1 MKRIGLLLFPIL
13 AIALML
19 GGTAVAQN
27 VGDNTIFFTT
37 YYSNANTS
45 GAPDATL
52 RIVNDGDQGAPQPSG
67 DLYAAIYV
75 FDDSQELTEC
85 CACLVSPDGLLSESV
100 DKELTATPL
109 TGVKKSRGVIK
120 IISSS
125 SSDPTA
131 PAPLAGLHG
140 WATHI
145 QAASNQPE
153 KSPWYVTET
162 ALADSNLGSAEET
175 LLGQLCYFADTL
187 LSGTG
192 CSCTPEDYD
201 F

>member
-52 RIVNDGDQGAPQPSG
+52 RIINDGDQGAPQPSG

-131 PAPLAGLHG
+131 PVPAPGLRG

-145 QAASNQPE
+145 QATSNQPE
-153 KSPWYVTET
+153 KSPWFVTET
-162 ALADSNLGSAEET
+162 RLADSNLGTAEAA
-175 LLGQLCYFADTL
+175 LLPQLCYFADVL

-192 CSCTPEDYD
+192 CGCTPEDYD

>member
-1 MKRIGLLLFPIL
+1 
-13 AIALML
+13 
-19 GGTAVAQN
+19 
-27 VGDNTIFFTT
+27 
-37 YYSNANTS
+37 
-45 GAPDATL
+45 
-52 RIVNDGDQGAPQPSG
+52 
-67 DLYAAIYV
+67 
-75 FDDSQELTEC
+75 
-85 CACLVSPDGLLSESV
+85 
-100 DKELTATPL
+100 
-109 TGVKKSRGVIK
+109 VKKSRGVIK